1 MRLGVFPAAA
11 LGTLGFL
18 PIQALASDILK
29 TDGFESCLENSDIKV
44 DRVSFLYDRSI
55 SQASFDLAGT
65 SPKEEDVIIS
75 LVIYAYGKEVYK
87 KDFDPCIAGSNVE
100 QLCPVPAGNF
110 VAQGVQSVPAQFA
123 SQIPSIAF
131 SIPDLEGEAKL
142 ELKAK
147 DSGNSVACI
156 QSAVSNGRSL
166 EVRAVS
172 YVAAGMAGAAL
183 AMSGASAF
191 SAVGVGHSAVSA
203 SSTGPS
209 FGAVLGWFHTLAT
222 SGMLSV
228 DYPAVYRSFSKNF
241 AFSTG
246 LIPWNSMQTSI
257 DNFRNRTGGNL
268 TDNSFAFLRQA
279 SLAYEDGTIINA
291 SSVAKRAVDLLGPVH
306 LVPRDDSSA
315 NGTGDG
321 SSDGGIQHMVKG
333 IQGYV
338 EQLSIPQ
345 ANTFMT
351 ILLIFAIVVA
361 AITVG
366 ILLTKVVLEVWALYG
381 RFPDKLTDFR
391 KDYWGLLTRTLTN
404 LILLLYGIW
413 TLYCVFQF
421 TRGDSWAAKLLA
433 AVTLVIFTSVL
444 AFFTFRIWQL
454 ARKYKKTEGDT
465 SVLFE
470 NREVW
475 RKYSL
480 FYDSYKKDY
489 WWIFVPVIF
498 YTFIRGVI
506 IAAGDGHGLAQS
518 AGQFVIEALMLALLL
533 WHRPYETKS
542 SQWINISIQAVRV
555 LSVACVLVF
564 VEELGISK
572 TTKTA
577 TGIAL
582 IAIQSTLTAVL
593 AILIAVNAIIT
604 CIRENP
610 HARRQREA
618 EKLNRDLDN
627 LTPLDARNSLLME
640 HRSSKDDDFQ
650 EMSKFN
656 TTGPYEPYRDQAPRK
671 SRHAPTESTDR
682 LISADSFDRQHTR
695 SPSRDSRE
703 SRSHSP
709 SLDGRKSDLPSYG
722 LAH

>member
-1 MRLGVFPAAA
+1 M
-11 LGTLGFL
+11 
-18 PIQALASDILK
+18 
-29 TDGFESCLENSDIKV
+29 
-44 DRVSFLYDRSI
+44 
-55 SQASFDLAGT
+55 
-65 SPKEEDVIIS
+65 
-75 LVIYAYGKEVYK
+75 
-87 KDFDPCIAGSNVE
+87 
-100 QLCPVPAGNF
+100 
-110 VAQGVQSVPAQFA
+110 AQGVQSVPAQFA

-166 EVRAVS
+166 EARAVS

-209 FGAVLGWFHTLAT
+209 FGTVLGWFHTLAT

-291 SSVAKRAVDLLGPVH
+291 SSVAKRAFNLLDPAH

-315 NGTGDG
+315 GD
-321 SSDGGIQHMVKG
+321 SASDGGIQHMVKG

-351 ILLIFAIVVA
+351 ILLVFAIVVA

-391 KDYWGLLTRTLTN
+391 KDYWGLLARTLTN

-618 EKLNRDLDN
+618 GKWKYVQPSVFYSHTDEMMQEKLNRDLDN

-640 HRSSKDDDFQ
+640 HRSSKGDDFQ

-682 LISADSFDRQHTR
+682 LISADSFDRQHTP

-703 SRSHSP
+703 SHSHSP
-709 SLDGRKSDLPSYG
+709 SLDGRKSDPPSYG